1 MSEQDGEVSV
11 ERGATAGGRI
21 RAAIRQSIDD
31 LDKPR
36 ICTVEQMRT
45 VLADTRPRAERE
57 PTTQCAWIVPVQ
69 PPSAVHG
76 PSRPIATTATGR
88 DATACG

>member
-45 VLADTRPRAERE
+45 VLDSTRIRDLAL
-57 PTTQCAWIVPVQ
+57 
-69 PPSAVHG
+69 SAN
-76 PSRPIATTATGR
+76 
-88 DATACG
+88 

>member
-11 ERGATAGGRI
+11 ERGAAASGRI

-36 ICTVEQMRT
+36 ICTVEQMHT
-45 VLADTRPRAERE
+45 VLDSRRIRDLA
-57 PTTQCAWIVPVQ
+57 
-69 PPSAVHG
+69 PSAN
-76 PSRPIATTATGR
+76 
-88 DATACG
+88 